1 MIINDSTILGITR
14 NDSRI
19 TWSGISK
26 RAEKI
31 LDEMAKGLRE
41 NLITDDLKLAKQY
54 LAKWKRIDDDLYSKF
69 NAANQVH
76 TQDLQS
82 EESLRQS
89 IKDLRAA
96 GQTYQANNL
105 ENMLKAQQLQTEM
118 HYKEWQQY
126 VEPLAE
132 ANAYIEIL
140 GRQVDDL
147 EIAAGNEKIKISEN
161 EAENISRY
169 NEVADKQLDKEERE
183 EIKEQTEI
191 EKEEQKEIEEIEK
204 EFWEESRNEK
214 KIHWGKIA
222 FGLGIIGLGFL
233 LFGGGKSKNEHSK

>member
-1 MIINDSTILGITR
+1 MIINDSTILGLTR
-14 NDSRI
+14 SDSRI
-19 TWSGISK
+19 IWTGISK

-41 NLITDDLKLAKQY
+41 NLITDDLNLAKQY

-69 NAANQVH
+69 NATNQVH

-118 HYKEWQQY
+118 HYKEWEQY
-126 VEPLAE
+126 VEPVAE

-161 EAENISRY
+161 EAENQARY
-169 NEVADKQLDKEERE
+169 NEIADKQIDKEERE
-183 EIKEQTEI
+183 EKEKEIAEEKKEQE
-191 EKEEQKEIEEIEK
+191 EIEEIEK
-204 EFWEESRNEK
+204 EFWEDARNEK
-214 KIHWGKIA
+214 KIPWGKIA
-222 FGLGIIGLGFL
+222 FGIGLVGLGFL
-233 LFGGGKSKNEHSK
+233 LFGGGKSKKSKH